1 MARHPHRAKVL
12 NFNGERIKS
21 IGFTEA
27 VDLVETGQAVR
38 RSRPK
43 ATLLVIQLTQ
53 LRKADPLKE
62 SQITLSEMEANA
74 GLRGERICGRRA
86 GRIGNFVDR
95 AMTKIEVWPE
105 VGDEKAVRVG
115 PRLARPGCRR

>member
-27 VDLVETGQAVR
+27 VDLVDTGQAVR

-53 LRKADPLKE
+53 LRKADPMKE

-115 PRLARPGCRR
+115 PRLA